1 MGNIKIAYNNNRK
14 VSFLLIALFA
24 FLILFF
30 VIPFWFVNYLSFS
43 GVSHFLNKY
52 SYLSI
57 FPFFILIYF
66 LLTGK
71 YYYFI
76 KIDSYSI
83 QIESYNAFLG
93 FFRDKDYID
102 ISNDMLFDY
111 AFFNRSYS
119 LNKTMMI
126 KFKGHN
132 NKKVVKRFT
141 LTLIKDQEIKRIS
154 DILDKLILKNS

>member
-1 MGNIKIAYNNNRK
+1 MSNIKIAYNNHRK
-14 VSFLLIALFA
+14 VSFLLIALFS
-24 FLILFF
+24 FLVLFF
-30 VIPFWFVNYLSFS
+30 IIPFWFVNYLSFS
-43 GVSHFLNKY
+43 GVSHFLSNNI
-52 SYLSI
+52 YLSI

-71 YYYFI
+71 YYYLI

-83 QIESYNAFLG
+83 HIESYNAFLG

-111 AFFNRSYS
+111 AFFNRSFS
-119 LNKTMMI
+119 LNKTLMI

-132 NKKVVKRFT
+132 NKNVVKRFT
-141 LTLIKDQEIKRIS
+141 LTLIKNQEVKRIG